1 MNKLFQTN
9 DCPYDLRNPRIV
21 ASKGKSTKEYGIDT
35 ITFDTNP

>member
-9 DCPYDLRNPRIV
+9 DCPYVLRNQRIA
-21 ASKGKSTKEYGIDT
+21 ASKGKFTKKYGIDT